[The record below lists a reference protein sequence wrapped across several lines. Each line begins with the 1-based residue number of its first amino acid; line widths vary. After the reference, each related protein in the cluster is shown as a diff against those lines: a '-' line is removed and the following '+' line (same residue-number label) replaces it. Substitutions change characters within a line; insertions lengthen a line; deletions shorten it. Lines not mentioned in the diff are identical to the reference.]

1 MTTATD
7 QPNIFESEQAMTT
20 ATNENAVSVVNSN
33 PMTLIQTAIEHKADP
48 EQLGKLMDLQERWEA
63 NHARKAYNAAMVAVQ
78 GELPR
83 VCSDKRNTQTNS
95 DYPTETRVRQTIQKK
110 CLEHGFTFTV
120 DEAAPPQDDM
130 LCVRLTI
137 RHADGHE
144 ATMIRYGKVDMYG
157 PKGNPNS
164 THVQGCQK
172 TTTYLGRR
180 MLLQAFG
187 VVVDGDDDDGNGGT
201 ATVTEEQSVVL
212 QDMIDQLDD
221 EASRRFF
228 AWAGVDDVA
237 NLPANRYDTAFRG
250 LKKSLGGK

>member
-1 MTTATD
+1 MEHNPRND
-7 QPNIFESEQAMTT
+7 EGQAMTT

-48 EQLGKLMDLQERWEA
+48 EQLGKLMDLQERFERNEA
-63 NHARKAYNAAMVAVQ
+63 AKQFAAALADFQTRCPIIKRDRSVNMGGGGYKYASLEDIMLKIKPLLAECGLSVSFSASVDDSGMLTAICTVRCGTHSEPSSITLPVPAEMRVNATQKMGAAMSYAKRYALCAALNITV
-78 GELPR
+78 GDED
-83 VCSDKRNTQTNS
+83 SD
-95 DYPTETRVRQTIQKK
+95 
-110 CLEHGFTFTV
+110 G
-120 DEAAPPQDDM
+120 A
-130 LCVRLTI
+130 
-137 RHADGHE
+137 G
-144 ATMIRYGKVDMYG
+144 
-157 PKGNPNS
+157 
-164 THVQGCQK
+164 
-172 TTTYLGRR
+172 LG
-180 MLLQAFG
+180 
-187 VVVDGDDDDGNGGT
+187 